1 MEKIYMF
8 KKFRAAREMLTLR
21 LPTTDWASSKPL
33 SWEEEEE
40 FTFFI
45 VIPLILFSPSSLIS
59 LAKYSYLFLS
69 TCRRFFSLLFMC
81 KHEQLHR
88 HMYFFF
94 KLATTIVRD
103 RWNWIWIFNCC
114 YIILFIPFFLT
125 HTALPESVRDLRTR
139 PPTRTKME
147 DLTARPPVQV
157 QARERWN
164 AVRIAGPTQWSVAE
178 PRCLQCL

>member
-33 SWEEEEE
+33 SWEEEEEE

-114 YIILFIPFFLT
+114 YIILFIPTFFNTQLFRSKFGIFG
-125 HTALPESVRDLRTR
+125 HGLQRGQKWRTSQ
-139 PPTRTKME
+139 PDPQFKFKPGNGE
-147 DLTARPPVQV
+147 
-157 QARERWN
+157 
-164 AVRIAGPTQWSVAE
+164 TQSE
-178 PRCLQCL
+178 